1 MKVVIDT
8 NVAISGLLW
17 SGPPNQILKW
27 ARQHLLDILA
37 CEETAGG
44 LARVILYKRF
54 IKRLSML
61 GISASE
67 VIAYYMNLVSFVPSP
82 RHIPHQIKEDPFD
95 NIFLA
100 LASEFEGLLIVSGDK
115 HLLSLKEYDQIQIVT
130 PGEAC
135 EVIHNL
141 FKGT

>member
-17 SGPPNQILKW
+17 PGPPNQILKW

-44 LARVILYKRF
+44 LARVIRYKRF

-100 LASEFEGLLIVSGDK
+100 LASEFEGLLIVSGDN